1 VRAYLAGLDNWSA
14 LRAVISLYAG
24 KLSGVLTTLL
34 FLPIFNRYLSP
45 TEFGIAA
52 IILSIQALMIALD
65 FGLSTMATRE
75 IASNP
80 DSRSLG
86 TELVRR
92 SEAGLVL
99 VYALLMAAVSGAKY
113 AGFFHTIP
121 WSVVTFSVAL
131 FLLIVLHN
139 LYYCALIAKGS
150 YSDASMLQVAGNTAR
165 GGVTAVALMYL
176 SASIE
181 VFVVTQFTVALLQVI
196 VARRICI
203 EKLGF
208 LPVDVK
214 PFRLLQSGVELIF
227 RAKSLAIVS
236 LAGAAVMQLDKP
248 IIALLIDAE
257 SVAPYFLAMT
267 LCLTPT
273 SILAGPINQFFQPK
287 ILASCA
293 QNATDQSRN
302 LMRQFSAILVVLTVV
317 PTLIVW
323 LFADTLVRLWLG
335 ASLLTADTTAY
346 TSILLPGIA
355 VGALGYLPL
364 TLLLACKDYR
374 FQAALSVALSAT
386 TLMAVAYAASEASVT
401 SICYVYFAYH
411 VLSTVLLWWRAA
423 SIPQVRAMA
432 LSSAVI
438 ALPATLA
445 LLLPIFF
452 QF

>member
-1 VRAYLAGLDNWSA
+1 MRAYLAGLDNWTA
-14 LRAVISLYAG
+14 LRGFIALYAG

-34 FLPIFNRYLSP
+34 FLPIFNRYLST

-52 IILSIQALMIALD
+52 IILSIQALMVALD

-80 DSRSLG
+80 DSRTLG

-99 VYALLMAAVSGAKY
+99 VYALLMTAVCAAKY
-113 AGFFHTIP
+113 AGFFHTIA
-121 WSVVTFSVAL
+121 WSVIAFSVVL
-131 FLLIVLHN
+131 FLLVVLHN

-150 YSDASMLQVAGNTAR
+150 YSAASVLQVAGNTAR
-165 GGVTAVALMYL
+165 SGITAVVLIYF

-181 VFVVTQFTVALLQVI
+181 AFVITQFTVALLQVFA
-196 VARRICI
+196 ARRICI
-203 EKLGF
+203 EKLGVVPTEAK
-208 LPVDVK
+208 L
-214 PFRLLQSGVELIF
+214 FRRLRSGVELIF
-227 RAKSLAIVS
+227 RAKSLAVAS

-273 SILAGPINQFFQPK
+273 AILAGPINQFFQPK
-287 ILASCA
+287 ILATSA
-293 QNATDQSRN
+293 QNATDQSIS
-302 LMRQFSAILVVLTVV
+302 LMRQFSAILVVLTAV
-317 PTLIVW
+317 PTLVAW
-323 LFADTLVRLWLG
+323 LIADTLVRLWLG
-335 ASLLTADTTAY
+335 ASPLAADTTAY

-374 FQAALSVALSAT
+374 FQAGLSVTLSAT
-386 TLMAVAYAASEASVT
+386 TLIAVAYAASETSVT

-411 VLSTVLLWWRAA
+411 VLSTGFLWWRAA

-432 LSSAVI
+432 LSSALI
-438 ALPATLA
+438 ALPATLV
-445 LLLPIFF
+445 LLLPILFKL
-452 QF
+452 